1 MPKFAISNRYA
12 SLAANGW
19 TIAPVWTVQP
29 GVPYSYGL
37 SSGTSIAGGATTF
50 NGSGGSGGGVAQHVD
65 FRAYPQ
71 YATSD
76 VFNGS
81 GAQRNSLRQANIDDV
96 DARISRAFTF
106 REKYKLTLSA
116 EAFNVLNHEQFTSYN
131 TTAYT
136 LSGTTATYQ
145 SSFGTPSAAGNTVY
159 RERQI
164 QFVGR
169 FEF

>member
-1 MPKFAISNRYA
+1 MPKFAISNSYA

-19 TIAPVWTVQP
+19 TLAPVWTVQS

-37 SSGTSIAGGATTF
+37 SGGTSIVGGASSF
-50 NGSGGSGGGVAQHVD
+50 NGSGGTGGGVAQHVD

-71 YATSD
+71 YASSD
-76 VFNGS
+76 VFNGV
-81 GAQRNSLRQANIDDV
+81 GAQRDSLRQAAIIDV
-96 DARISRAFTF
+96 DARLSRSFSF
-106 REKYKLTLSA
+106 REKYKLTLGA
-116 EAFNVLNHEQFTSYN
+116 ESFNIMNHEEFTSYN
-131 TTAYT
+131 TTAYV

-145 SSFGTPSAAGNTVY
+145 STFGTPSAAGNTVY